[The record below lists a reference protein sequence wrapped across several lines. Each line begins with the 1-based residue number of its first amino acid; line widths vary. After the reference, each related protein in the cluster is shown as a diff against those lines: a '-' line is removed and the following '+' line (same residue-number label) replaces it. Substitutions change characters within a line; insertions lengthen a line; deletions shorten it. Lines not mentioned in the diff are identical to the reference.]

1 MHTKRLKSLMKIGNK
16 RKVCFKKSKSNL
28 SIRYDYIQAIY
39 NYFLLYDFDESGYL
53 SYNHSL
59 QICRKF
65 VPNLSTKTFVTFFNQ
80 HRINSRRGQV
90 VSFSSLAPWL
100 FFLYVENGKYMRN
113 RIVRSLAAIKAWVK
127 HKLFVDEYRSAAK
140 RKIVW
145 LEENKCIS
153 AFEKEFRR
161 YKAPRHTCQFCAKP
175 FALYQHKFY
184 HIKLHKCN
192 NENHYKRM
200 KTSQYTQLDLDLIK
214 TTAVIFSKVLL
225 E

>member
-1 MHTKRLKSLMKIGNK
+1 MKIGNK

-127 HKLFVDEYRSAAK
+127 HKL
-140 RKIVW
+140 
-145 LEENKCIS
+145 
-153 AFEKEFRR
+153 
-161 YKAPRHTCQFCAKP
+161 
-175 FALYQHKFY
+175 
-184 HIKLHKCN
+184 
-192 NENHYKRM
+192 
-200 KTSQYTQLDLDLIK
+200 
-214 TTAVIFSKVLL
+214 
-225 E
+225 